1 MTLQIL
7 VMRVLIILM
16 STLFGLAGC
25 SSLPSMSSLSK
36 YNLLSPYKLDV
47 RQGNY
52 FTADMVDKLQIGMTR
67 PQVQFVMGTPLV
79 NDIFHA
85 NRWDYVYYL
94 RHEGVATDSKRVAL
108 FFTDDKLARIVR
120 DMGKD
125 SDPATQA
132 VTPTGKV

>member
-7 VMRVLIILM
+7 VMRVLIILV
-16 STLFGLAGC
+16 STVFGLAGC

-36 YNLLSPYKLDV
+36 YNFLSPYKLDV

-67 PQVQFVMGTPLV
+67 PQVEFVMGTPLV
-79 NDIFHA
+79 SDIFHA

-94 RHEGVATDSKRVAL
+94 RHEGVATDSQRVTL

-120 DMGKD
+120 DVGKN

-132 VTPTGKV
+132 VAPTGKA